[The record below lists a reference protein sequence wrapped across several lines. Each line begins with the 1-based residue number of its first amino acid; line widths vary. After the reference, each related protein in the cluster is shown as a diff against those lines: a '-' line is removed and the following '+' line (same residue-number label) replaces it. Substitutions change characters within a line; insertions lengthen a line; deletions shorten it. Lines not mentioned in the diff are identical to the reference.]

1 MEHGRIGIF
10 GGTRE
15 GRLLAEFCLEKGLPA
30 AVSVVTSYGSGLLK
44 EGKDLLV
51 HTGRMDKEEMK
62 QWIKDSR
69 IFQVIDATHPYAQ
82 EASVQIRQACEE
94 AEIPCFRL
102 VRQESVPFS
111 SGREAAP
118 NAASILWVSSVEEAA
133 DYLKKELAFHPG
145 SRALITTG
153 SKELF
158 RFAAVEQRREA
169 LYARVLPSVE
179 GIEACEK
186 IGLKGSHI
194 IAMQGP
200 FFYDMNLALLKA
212 VGASYLVTKE
222 SGQAGGFSEKLQAAL
237 DLDCQVIVVGRP
249 VKEEG
254 MSFEEIKGWLEHKC
268 LDTGYFEQNGLK
280 KQKFEQ
286 KDSELQNMDLN
297 RSEIGMHKQK
307 TRTITLVGIGM
318 GSISQITLE
327 GIQAILDSDAIL
339 GASRMVE
346 CGRQVMERMSGKGR
360 QTVEQMPGK
369 RKQASE
375 WTADRDSQAVFV
387 TYRPEEMLSW
397 LEAHP
402 QLERPVILYSGD
414 VGFYSGAE
422 GLMKK
427 IQEEE
432 RPFTCR
438 LLPGI
443 SSMAAF
449 AARIGRSWEKAEAV
463 SFHGKQEI
471 FDWTMADGR
480 DRFFLLDG
488 SEKLHSLCRRLIEE
502 GQENAWIWVGERLSY
517 PDETILS
524 GKPEEMLRAK
534 VGNLSAAWVVPWN
547 GYPDDVP
554 NP

>member
-15 GRLLAEFCLEKGLPA
+15 GRLLAEFCQEKGLPA
-30 AVSVVTSYGSGLLK
+30 AVSVVTSYGSRLLK
-44 EGKDLLV
+44 DGNDLFV

-62 QWIKDSR
+62 QWMKDSR

-102 VRQESVPFS
+102 VRQESVPFG
-111 SGREAAP
+111 SGQEPVLFGSGQESVLFGSGQESVSFGSGQEAALD
-118 NAASILWVSSVEEAA
+118 AASILWVSSVEEAA
-133 DYLKKELAFHPG
+133 DYLKKELTLHPG

-200 FFYDMNLALLKA
+200 FSYDMNLALLKT

-268 LDTGYFEQNGLK
+268 LDIGYFE
-280 KQKFEQ
+280 
-286 KDSELQNMDLN
+286 
-297 RSEIGMHKQK
+297 QK

-375 WTADRDSQAVFV
+375 WTADRDGQAVFV
-387 TYRPEEMLSW
+387 SYQPEEMISW

-427 IQEEE
+427 IQEEGH
-432 RPFTCR
+432 PFTCR